1 MLTPATA
8 AAAIAAGLPRAAT
21 TELPLASC
29 AGHTLRQEIVAERDA
44 PPFDRV
50 AMDGIAILAAA
61 VADGRREFR
70 IAGTQGAGAL
80 PLRLPSPGD
89 CIEIM
94 TGASLPAGCDAVIP
108 VERIRVADGIARL
121 EDGYAVAAWQNVHRR
136 GSDARAGGRLL
147 GPGALL
153 RGPEIAIA
161 ASAGLTALCV
171 DRRPRIAV
179 ISTGDELVPPGQPIQ
194 DHQLRRS
201 NPQGLAAALALA
213 GFAPQTDR
221 HLPDRRDELLG
232 VLGELLDHHEVL
244 VLSGG
249 VSAGRYD
256 FVPGVLGDLGVE
268 RVFHKIAQ
276 RPGGPMW
283 FGVRPGGAAVFAL
296 PGNPVSVLVC
306 LGRYVLPALRA
317 ASGAPAP
324 PPRRV
329 ALAEPCE
336 VRPALAFFLPVVLE
350 YDGSGRTLARPRP
363 TRGSGDFVSLGG
375 TDGFVELPPGP
386 AVHPAGLGV
395 TFYHWQDG

>member
-1 MLTPATA
+1 MLTPAEA
-8 AAAIAAGLPRAAT
+8 AAAIAARLPPAT
-21 TELPLASC
+21 VAELPLAAC

-50 AMDGIAILAAA
+50 AMDGIAIVAAA

-70 IAGTQGAGAL
+70 IAGTQGAGAV
-80 PLRLPSPGD
+80 PLQLSSPGD

-94 TGASLPAGCDAVIP
+94 TGASLPAGCDAVVP
-108 VERIRVADGIARL
+108 VERIRVTDGSACL
-121 EDGYAVAAWQNVHRR
+121 ETGYAVAAWQNVHRR
-136 GSDARAGGRLL
+136 GSDARAGDRLL
-147 GPGALL
+147 GPGTVL

-161 ASAGLTALCV
+161 ASAGMTALRV
-171 DRRPRIAV
+171 DHRPRIAV
-179 ISTGDELVPPGQPIQ
+179 VSTGDELVPPGEPIQ

-213 GFAPQTDR
+213 GFTPQTDR
-221 HLPDRRDELLG
+221 HLPDRRDELLA

-244 VLSGG
+244 VISGG

-256 FVPGVLGDLGVE
+256 FVPGVLGELGIE

-283 FGVRPGGAAVFAL
+283 FGVRPGGPAVFAL

-317 ASGAPAP
+317 ATGAPVP
-324 PPRRV
+324 QPRWV
-329 ALAEPCE
+329 ALAESCA
-336 VRPALAFFLPVVLE
+336 VRPSLAFFLPVVLE
-350 YDGSGRTLARPRP
+350 YDDSGRALARPRP

-386 AVHPAGLGV
+386 AIHPVGFGV
-395 TFYHWQDG
+395 KFYHWQDG